1 MSIDLK
7 KMAETWL
14 VMNHTYATGRLDI
27 DLVPFARAVTESVLD
42 EVRQRLLC
50 MSDRDVIDKFKHD
63 LMGPQKEERRMND
76 LSHSCSGGGC
86 LICAGIRDIATLTT
100 ERDALKTEVMA
111 LKKDDFDTLR
121 IVESENDFLKIKV
134 TWLRE
139 TLEFALRGNNLSMN
153 EAARLRR
160 VLAETGSKEAI

>member
-76 LSHSCSGGGC
+76 LSHSCSGC
-86 LICAGIRDIATLTT
+86 LIGAG
-100 ERDALKTEVMA
+100 V
-111 LKKDDFDTLR
+111 
-121 IVESENDFLKIKV
+121 IVKSENDFLKTKV

-153 EAARLRR
+153 ETTRLRR
-160 VLAETGSKEAI
+160 VLAETGTKEAI